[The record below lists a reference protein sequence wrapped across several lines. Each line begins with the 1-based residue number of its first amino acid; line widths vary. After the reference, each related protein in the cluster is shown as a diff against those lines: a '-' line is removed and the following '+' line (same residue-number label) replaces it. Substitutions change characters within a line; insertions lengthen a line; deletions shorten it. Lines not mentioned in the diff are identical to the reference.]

1 MPLISYDRATK
12 SGGRLEQHSEVGL
25 GNWVYDKASL
35 RDFFSMVVVYC
46 PDFPHED
53 YLGPEQQLTVD
64 SAFAELRAGLLF
76 IPALRR
82 DAELRQSVE
91 EQLLQAEQEFRCGEG
106 KRGSWLV
113 QQVEDALFGGP
124 PLKE

>member
-1 MPLISYDRATK
+1 M
-12 SGGRLEQHSEVGL
+12 GL

-53 YLGPEQQLTVD
+53 YLEPEQQLTVE
-64 SAFAELRAGLLF
+64 SAFAELRTGLLF
-76 IPALRR
+76 FPALRR
-82 DAELRQSVE
+82 NTELRESVE
-91 EQLLQAEQEFRCGEG
+91 ERLLQAEQEFLRGEA